1 MEDEAEL
8 RSFAELLMRLVRDQA
23 IDTCDALAAGRMGG
37 YTGRRWHKLLGDDE
51 RGREAVHAVIPEIVD
66 EVLFALLNALDQGD
80 LPLAWRGE
88 DGSYEDLSE
97 LGGSEMAG
105 DFLGEDGWRDH
116 YSSQRFFER
125 LSDG

>member
-1 MEDEAEL
+1 MDDEAEL

-37 YTGRRWHKLLGDDE
+37 YTGRRWRKHLGDDE
-51 RGREAVHAVIPEIVD
+51 RVRQAVTVVIPEIVD

-80 LPLAWRGE
+80 LPLAWRGA
-88 DGSYEDLSE
+88 DGSCADLTE
-97 LGGSEMAG
+97 LGGSELAG
-105 DFLGEDGWRDH
+105 DFIGEDGWRDH
-116 YSSQRFFER
+116 YSSQRFFDR